1 MFAVAVG
8 DDDDDVVGPL
18 GLSDYLLQ
26 VGSALDALSTPTLK
40 WKRAQP
46 NETFVCVCV
55 RLSV

>member
-1 MFAVAVG
+1 MFAVADS

-46 NETFVCVCV
+46 NEAFVCVCV
-55 RLSV
+55 